1 MENNEENAGYS
12 KLSIGGSHV
21 YLRAEFDPREITVT
35 SLHNVFD
42 STSPLTLTV
51 KRLNLSSA
59 ILSVSADITI
69 KVEETEQKLDLNL
82 TQSMKSP
89 TSEWSIRLDSFLEL
103 FPANTL
109 YICAVFISKMD
120 VSELSRQIGKLFNSF
135 PITSAYQGFGQK
147 ASSTHD
153 LFPIRTCSI
162 DVISAENHKVYR
174 ESKEASSS
182 GFITN
187 LVLIFQLLCLHSLFF
202 TALFYR
208 SFDDKEID
216 KCEVHSIDG
225 EAFDICS
232 VFGGL
237 LSAMHGNFSPMICPL
252 ILADRY
258 CMDVVKA
265 NLEGFMLRSNLTEL
279 PFSSII
285 EWIRAS
291 DATECEQL
299 MGRLIDRMGPNDLL
313 RSFKALNESVSAPTR
328 VKIVEDLTSTTMAI
342 PPEMIE
348 RAKKLREALKA
359 NPSIADDL
367 IGKLSAGAQAPARQI
382 LAVFTGDDSNP
393 AGMKEQIDK
402 IHASLPADINKELE
416 KHKNDLSDKLGLPR
430 MP

>member
-1 MENNEENAGYS
+1 MENKEHTGYS
-12 KLSIGGSHV
+12 KLSIGGRHV
-21 YLRAEFDPREITVT
+21 YLRAEFDPREITVS
-35 SLHNVFD
+35 SLHNVLD

-69 KVEETEQKLDLNL
+69 KVEETDQKLDLNL
-82 TQSMKSP
+82 TQSMKSAA
-89 TSEWSIRLDSFLEL
+89 SEWSIRVDSYLEF

-109 YICAVFISKMD
+109 YICAKQTRCFRV
-120 VSELSRQIGKLFNSF
+120 VSADWETVQFLSNILRLSGL
-135 PITSAYQGFGQK
+135 
-147 ASSTHD
+147 
-153 LFPIRTCSI
+153 RT
-162 DVISAENHKVYR
+162 
-174 ESKEASSS
+174 
-182 GFITN
+182 
-187 LVLIFQLLCLHSLFF
+187 LLCLHSLFF

-208 SFDDKEID
+208 SFDDKEVD

-225 EAFDICS
+225 ETFDICS

-265 NLEGFMLRSNLTEL
+265 NLEGFMLSSNLTEL
-279 PFSSII
+279 PFSSVI

-328 VKIVEDLTSTTMAI
+328 VKIVEKLYTHV
-342 PPEMIE
+342 EE
-348 RAKKLREALKA
+348 EKKVNEEEDKHA
-359 NPSIADDL
+359 
-367 IGKLSAGAQAPARQI
+367 
-382 LAVFTGDDSNP
+382 LAVQGGAWTRRKDR
-393 AGMKEQIDK
+393 AY
-402 IHASLPADINKELE
+402 L
-416 KHKNDLSDKLGLPR
+416 LPR
-430 MP
+430 RKFNIASMFDHQ